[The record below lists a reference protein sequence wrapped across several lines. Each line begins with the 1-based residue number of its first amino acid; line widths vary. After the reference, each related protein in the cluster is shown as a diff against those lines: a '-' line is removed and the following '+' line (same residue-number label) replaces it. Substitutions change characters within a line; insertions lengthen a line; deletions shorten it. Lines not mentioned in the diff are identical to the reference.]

1 MMKTPQCPSCGYHRM
16 NHETDRIETLTV
28 AGLSLAVTGL
38 SGWFCPE
45 CGDGWLD
52 DESSRRY
59 GLAGDDLVLQHREQV
74 KQEVKRIRRKLGLTQ
89 KQAAEI
95 FGGGVNAF
103 SRYERGEAEPGPST
117 IKLLNLLDRHPELLK
132 EVANG

>member
-1 MMKTPQCPSCGYHRM
+1 MKTPQCPGCGYHRM
-16 NHETDRIETLTV
+16 NHETDRTETLTV
-28 AGLSLAVTGL
+28 AGRPLAVTGL

-52 DESSRRY
+52 DESSQRY
-59 GLAGDDLVLQHREQV
+59 GMAGDDLVRQHREQV

-89 KQAAEI
+89 KQAADI

-103 SRYERGEAEPGPST
+103 SRYERGEVEPGPST
-117 IKLLNLLDRHPELLK
+117 IKLLYLLDWHPELLR

>member
-1 MMKTPQCPSCGYHRM
+1 MKTPSCPSCGHPDM
-16 NHETDRIETLTV
+16 QHETNRSETLTV
-28 AGLSLAVTGL
+28 AGQSEVVAGL

-52 DESSRRY
+52 DASSRRY
-59 GLAGDDLVLQHREQV
+59 GQVGDALVQQHREQIKRTV
-74 KQEVKRIRRKLGLTQ
+74 RRIRRKLRLTQ

-103 SRYERGEAEPGPST
+103 SRYERGEVEPGPST
-117 IKLLNLLDRHPELLK
+117 LKLLQLLDKYPNLLD
-132 EVANG
+132 EVVND

>member
-1 MMKTPQCPSCGYHRM
+1 MKTPSCPSCGHKQM
-16 NHETDRIETLTV
+16 NHETDHSETLTV
-28 AGLSLAVTGL
+28 AGHSEVISGL

-52 DESSRRY
+52 DASSHRY
-59 GLAGDDLVLQHREQV
+59 GLAGDELVNQHREQLKRNV
-74 KQEVKRIRRKLGLTQ
+74 RRIRRKLGLTQ
-89 KQAAEI
+89 KQAANI

-103 SRYERGEAEPGPST
+103 SRYERGEVEPGPST
-117 IKLLNLLDRHPELLK
+117 LKLLQLLDKHPDLLK

>member
-1 MMKTPQCPSCGYHRM
+1 MKTPQCPSCGYHRM
-16 NHETDRIETLTV
+16 NHETDRTETLTV
-28 AGLSLAVTGL
+28 AGRSLAVTGL

-52 DESSRRY
+52 DESSWRY
-59 GLAGDDLVLQHREQV
+59 GLAGDDLVRQHREQV
-74 KQEVKRIRRKLGLTQ
+74 KQEIKRIRRKLGLTQ

-103 SRYERGEAEPGPST
+103 SRYEKGEVEPGPST
-117 IKLLNLLDRHPELLK
+117 IKLLHLLDRHPELLK